1 MGRHTGT
8 EPYKS
13 IRPVP
18 LMRANV
24 RELLGEGPKFRGEIS
39 LGNTV
44 VRLKRRR
51 AVAEEV
57 HRRKNYCTGSSSRSL
72 SPLPSF
78 LSFSSFSL
86 PSLPLPSPPFRE
98 HATCCRECQLAPLEA
113 SRTLVAV
120 LVFPFSRSPGRRRG
134 RERRRRDVSFGR
146 VFGETSLTRAHGD
159 GLRERRTGPVPCSL

>member
-1 MGRHTGT
+1 
-8 EPYKS
+8 
-13 IRPVP
+13 
-18 LMRANV
+18 MRANV

-72 SPLPSF
+72 SASFLPS
-78 LSFSSFSL
+78 S
-86 PSLPLPSPPFRE
+86 PSPPSPCPAPPLPPFRE

-159 GLRERRTGPVPCSL
+159 GLRERRTGPVLVVFKAEAGPRLGARQMKRN

>member
-1 MGRHTGT
+1 
-8 EPYKS
+8 
-13 IRPVP
+13 
-18 LMRANV
+18 MRANV

-72 SPLPSF
+72 SASFLPLLLLLLLAVLPPLP
-78 LSFSSFSL
+78 L
-86 PSLPLPSPPFRE
+86 PFRE

-146 VFGETSLTRAHGD
+146 VFGVTSLTRAHGD

>member
-1 MGRHTGT
+1 M
-8 EPYKS
+8 
-13 IRPVP
+13 P
-18 LMRANV
+18 LMRASV

-72 SPLPSF
+72 SASF
-78 LSFSSFSL
+78 L
-86 PSLPLPSPPFRE
+86 PLLLLLLLALLPFRE